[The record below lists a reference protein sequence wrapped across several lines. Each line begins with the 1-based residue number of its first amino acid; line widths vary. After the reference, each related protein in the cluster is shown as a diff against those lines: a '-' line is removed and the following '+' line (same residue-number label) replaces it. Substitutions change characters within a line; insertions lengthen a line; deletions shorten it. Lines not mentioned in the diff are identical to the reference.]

1 MEKTKLTG
9 NQLKV
14 ISFICESKSIEEAAR
29 KAKVSRATIYN
40 WLKNE
45 KFKEI
50 LKKEREALFV
60 ESLEVLRQATRK
72 AASVLINLLKSN
84 DETTKR
90 LAAKEIINLTL
101 RTTEIWDL
109 EERMSKI
116 EEIVEQKYQNL

>member
-1 MEKTKLTG
+1 L
-9 NQLKV
+9 
-14 ISFICESKSIEEAAR
+14 ESSSIEEAAK
-29 KAKVSRATIYN
+29 KAKVSRASIYN

-72 AASVLINLLKSN
+72 AANVLINLLKSN

-116 EEIVEQKYQNL
+116 EEIVEQKYQHL

>member
-1 MEKTKLTG
+1 MEKANLTP
-9 NQLKV
+9 NQLRA
-14 ISFICESKSIEEAAR
+14 ISCILESSSIEEAAK
-29 KAKVSRATIYN
+29 KAKVSRASIYN

-72 AASVLINLLKSN
+72 AANVLINLLKSN

-116 EEIVEQKYQNL
+116 EEIVEQKYQHL

>member
-1 MEKTKLTG
+1 MEKAKLTPK
-9 NQLKV
+9 QLRA
-14 ISFICESKSIEEAAR
+14 ISCILESSSIEEAAK
-29 KAKVSRATIYN
+29 KAKVSRASIYN

-72 AASVLINLLKSN
+72 AANVLINLLKSN

-109 EERMSKI
+109 EERVSKI

>member
-1 MEKTKLTG
+1 MEKAKLTPK
-9 NQLKV
+9 QLRA
-14 ISFICESKSIEEAAR
+14 ISCILESSSIEEAAK
-29 KAKVSRATIYN
+29 KAKVSRASIYN

-72 AASVLINLLKSN
+72 AANVLINLLKSN

-116 EEIVEQKYQNL
+116 EEIVEQKYQHL

>member
-1 MEKTKLTG
+1 MEKAKLTPK
-9 NQLKV
+9 QLRA
-14 ISFICESKSIEEAAR
+14 ISCILESSSIEEAAK
-29 KAKVSRATIYN
+29 KAKVSRASIYN

-50 LKKEREALFV
+50 LKKERDALFV

-72 AASVLINLLKSN
+72 AANVLINLLKSN